1 MNKKNDFFVN
11 CYGNNLA
18 MFSVY
23 KWQSIK
29 LLWSKCKFWDF
40 SILTMTSKMAHYKLQ
55 LQRKQ
60 RRDIHWYLI
69 NLYYTKH
76 AKFCAESKFNC
87 LNVLRLAQAHFANRG
102 GKSFSWLVLSL
113 LKTSLKYWIEV
124 KVYWELF
131 YFHSLVCLVFNKIEP
146 HVTTL
151 GVCNRVRS
159 RS

>member
-1 MNKKNDFFVN
+1 MSPGEAGRVSHVSCLIENVLKIVN
-11 CYGNNLA
+11 YFHSLVCQKA
-18 MFSVY
+18 DVDFSV
-23 KWQSIK
+23 
-29 LLWSKCKFWDF
+29 
-40 SILTMTSKMAHYKLQ
+40 LTMTSKLS

-69 NLYYTKH
+69 NLYHTEH

-87 LNVLRLAQAHFANRG
+87 LNVLCLAQAHFANRG
-102 GKSFSWLVLSL
+102 GKSFSWLGLSL

-131 YFHSLVCLVFNKIEP
+131 YFHSLVCLVFSKIEP